1 MQTSVLNKFLLGLA
15 AVCLIANM
23 TALPI
28 IFTGAVPGAVEENFA
43 TFPLDSACGSDG
55 DCDSI
60 EDDWAT
66 SITNRDYFAWNLA
79 NLDQVLNE
87 NAEPRYEKRGPYT
100 YEITSEKTILNHNE
114 DNGELTYNVVKSY
127 QCSEDSSNSC
137 DDELTQLN
145 IQFRPQLI
153 GATGS
158 AINGIMDLTKIGFA
172 SGMMGQDL
180 NTTQAGIATS
190 QFITTM
196 SNTVGGAGF
205 GSYSYTAL
213 TAAEAAGQ
221 VSVILPNTLDG
232 NILPLA
238 NFLGGIDQALYNS
251 VHPSDDNFDISLTVN
266 AGPVAFISMGEPEA
280 LVSEVEANPNDSTTI
295 KRATAY
301 GYLAT
306 EMIDLD
312 DDGFAETEAI
322 DYPQTFIRD
331 WSLYIGIG
339 LDFQSNGG
347 GSPYTD
353 SEDIA
358 DRLNNLLDIDFDDV
372 DCLNLL
378 ENGDGTSSPMGLLA
392 QNSGGTGFGLSEF
405 LKLTPTNAKT
415 TFGLNQEQYDAVLQW
430 AEGWSSSNSTL
441 QLALLGG
448 TGKINAKQFV
458 NTTFGSTDPISN
470 GFLQY
475 SLNQGGD
482 WQIKNSL
489 PAINLTLEKSG
500 EILYGPLGLTT
511 SNGATK
517 FLYGELSGKSAPGYL
532 GVEGVVSDWNLQT
545 ISTAYNLT
553 LNEARALQEF
563 VFNEIFNGFVGDFLI
578 NSFGAQPYLTQSVNN
593 WLLGW
598 HDPVSAYLLS
608 GDSSNMSVGWASLES
623 NKTYYSSNS
632 VANGDGTNY
641 TICTGERTICEKAEL
656 IQEDGSS
663 QSSWRNDRMFDATL
677 GLITPEEIAGTT
689 GGFISG
695 NNDKVDVSGYAVADI
710 TCSDESEVK
719 GIPVFDCSAYVD
731 PTQRLIQ
738 ANLLKTYSLLD
749 ATPSALPI
757 YLGSE
762 IKIQSEQLSGLII
775 AGDSTTRFYL
785 DTRDSNEM
793 KTSPS
798 FSDLTPVFEIQSS
811 STIGDSDADTMRSS
825 IVQNQDYFS
834 YWSNFDTPLD
844 IIPFLLWVAL
854 LGSLFKVSM
863 NIYREL
869 GEDKYE
875 EDYEGELVVH
885 EIELEETPG
894 GGLLQ
899 RGLLMQT
906 KK

>member
-1 MQTSVLNKFLLGLA
+1 MQTSVLNKTLLGLA
-15 AVCLIANM
+15 AFCLIANM

-60 EDDWAT
+60 EDDWT
-66 SITNRDYFAWNLA
+66 ISTTTRDYFAWDLT

-87 NAEPRYEKRGPYT
+87 NAQPKYQKRGPYT
-100 YEITSEKTILNHNE
+100 YEITSEKTILEHNK

-127 QCSEDSSNSC
+127 QCSDDSSNSC

-158 AINGIMDLTKIGFA
+158 AINGIMDLTKIGFV

-251 VHPSDDNFDISLTVN
+251 IHPLDDDFDISLTVD
-266 AGPVAFISMGEPEA
+266 AGPVAFMSMGEPET
-280 LVSEVEANPNDSTTI
+280 LLSEIENNPNDSTTI

-306 EMIDLD
+306 EMVDLNN
-312 DDGFAETEAI
+312 DGIAETEAI

-331 WSLYIGIG
+331 WSLYVGIG
-339 LDFQSNGG
+339 LNFQSNGG

-353 SEDIA
+353 SEDIS
-358 DRLNNLLDIDFDDV
+358 DRLNNLLDVDFEDV
-372 DCLNLL
+372 DCLYLL
-378 ENGDGTSSPMGLLA
+378 ENGDGTNNPQGLLA
-392 QNSGGTGFGLSEF
+392 QNSDGTGFGLSEF
-405 LKLTPTNAKT
+405 LKLTPNTAQT
-415 TFGLNQEQYDAVLQW
+415 TFGLNQEQYDALLQW

-448 TGKINAKQFV
+448 IGKINAKQFV

-482 WQIKNSL
+482 WQTQNSL

-517 FLYGELSGKSAPGYL
+517 FLYGELSGKSVPGYL

-545 ISTAYNLT
+545 ISSAYNLT
-553 LNEARALQEF
+553 LNEAKALQEF
-563 VFNEIFNGFVGDFLI
+563 VFNEIFNGFVEDFLI
-578 NSFGAQPYLTQSVNN
+578 NSFEAQPYLTQSVNN

-598 HDPVSAYLLS
+598 HDPVSAYLQS
-608 GDSSNMSVGWASLES
+608 GDSSDMSVGWASLES
-623 NKTYYSSNS
+623 NKTYYSSNGIT
-632 VANGDGTNY
+632 NGDGTNY
-641 TICTGERTICEKAEL
+641 TICTGEITICEKAEL
-656 IQEDGSS
+656 IREDGSS
-663 QSSWRNDRMFDATL
+663 QSSWRNDRMFNATF

-695 NNDKVDVSGYAVADI
+695 NSDKVDVSGYAVADI
-710 TCSDESEVK
+710 TCSEESEVK
-719 GIPVFDCSAYVD
+719 GIPVYDCSAYVD

-785 DTRDSNEM
+785 DTRNSNEM
-793 KTSPS
+793 KTPPS
-798 FSDLTPVFEIQSS
+798 FSDLTPVFEIRSS

-844 IIPFLLWVAL
+844 FIPFFLWVTL
-854 LGSLFKVSM
+854 IGSLFKVTM

-869 GEDKYE
+869 GEDNH
-875 EDYEGELVVH
+875 DNELLVH
-885 EIELEETPG
+885 KIELEETSG

-899 RGLLMQT
+899 RGLLMRT